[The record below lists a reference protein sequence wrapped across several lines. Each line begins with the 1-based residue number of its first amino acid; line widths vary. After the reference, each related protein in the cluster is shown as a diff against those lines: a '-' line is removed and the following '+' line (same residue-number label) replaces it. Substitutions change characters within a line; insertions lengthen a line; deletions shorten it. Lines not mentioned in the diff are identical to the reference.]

1 MDFLTLPYK
10 PDFEILGARY
20 ALGTF
25 IPFVHIDID
34 TGVKLVSLWAN
45 RQDDVLAF
53 KM

>member
-1 MDFLTLPYK
+1 MPGV
-10 PDFEILGARY
+10 EILGARY

-25 IPFVHIDID
+25 ILFVHIDID

-53 KM
+53 VM